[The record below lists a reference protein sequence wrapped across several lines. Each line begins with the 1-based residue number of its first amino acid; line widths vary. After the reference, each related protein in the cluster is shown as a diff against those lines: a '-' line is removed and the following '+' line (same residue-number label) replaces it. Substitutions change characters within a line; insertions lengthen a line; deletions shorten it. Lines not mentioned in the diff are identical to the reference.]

1 MQRLE
6 ASPIARKGRKPSSS
20 DVSERRRQQ
29 NRISQIAFRQRNKM
43 TIERLREDL
52 NQSLEANEALCDTMQ
67 DMLGKMDD
75 LKKSVEDVLASRL
88 RRLHRE
94 LSGYPG

>member
-1 MQRLE
+1 
-6 ASPIARKGRKPSSS
+6 
-20 DVSERRRQQ
+20 
-29 NRISQIAFRQRNKM
+29 M